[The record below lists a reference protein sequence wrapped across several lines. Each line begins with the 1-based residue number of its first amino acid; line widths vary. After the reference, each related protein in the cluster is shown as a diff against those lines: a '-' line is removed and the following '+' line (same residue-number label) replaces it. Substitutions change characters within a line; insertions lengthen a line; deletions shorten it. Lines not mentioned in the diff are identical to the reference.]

1 MNHTLAKII
10 SVVLH
15 PLLIFVALYAF
26 LLSQRQFHIST
37 LSMMRHDSFLIVL
50 LTIATILCILL
61 FYKLKWIKTLT
72 LSDSHDR
79 LIAYLCF
86 IVELCIVI
94 NLNLIDK
101 NMNPVLFL
109 MISILLNA
117 LISILVIT
125 IFWKISAHTFFIG
138 TAIGFLLAIHPYC
151 TFNAVLLFPILFILA
166 GIAAS
171 ARLQLNAHSIA
182 QIYVGFLL
190 GLFEALLSTS
200 IIL

>member
-109 MISILLNA
+109 MISIVECTDQHSCDYCFLENKCTHFFYRHCHRIFAGYSSLLH
-117 LISILVIT
+117 
-125 IFWKISAHTFFIG
+125 FQRCFIVSYFVYFG
-138 TAIGFLLAIHPYC
+138 RHCGIGSLTTQCP
-151 TFNAVLLFPILFILA
+151 
-166 GIAAS
+166 
-171 ARLQLNAHSIA
+171 
-182 QIYVGFLL
+182 
-190 GLFEALLSTS
+190 
-200 IIL
+200 